1 MTQRVIN
8 QFYAAIGWQELI
20 PRTVNQHI
28 IIDALSI
35 TVTTAGTIRLRGRTE
50 QIRHYLLAGVPLVL
64 PPVGQESFDDYLTG
78 DNGVPVDLWFSTPGR
93 VTGFVEYHLRPDIS
107 AANTA
112 NA

>member
-8 QFYAAIGWQELI
+8 QFYTGIGWQELI
-20 PRTVNQHI
+20 PRTVGQRI

-35 TVTTAGTIRLRGRTE
+35 TVTVTGTIRLRGRTE
-50 QIRHYLLAGVPLVL
+50 EIRHYLLAGTPLVL
-64 PPVGQESFDDYLTG
+64 PFVEIASLNDYLTG
-78 DNGVPVDLWFSTPGR
+78 DNGVPVDLWFSTAGR